1 MLSGVRPFVTPW
13 TAAHLLCPWNSPGN
27 NTGLG
32 WHFLLQGIFLTQGWN
47 SILLHLLHWQA
58 DSLLL
63 HHLGSPLH
71 IKLLYDY
78 LDTDDQTLNEIIK
91 LCLTSMTSWTV
102 AHRVSQARILE
113 WEFLLHFLLQKL
125 FRLSSS
131 PYVTSQRSDTAAI
144 NILGILVIVL
154 LFLNQ
159 WFVSFSI
166 RTHSVPFLLPP

>member
-1 MLSGVRPFVTPW
+1 M
-13 TAAHLLCPWNSPGN
+13 
-27 NTGLG
+27 G

-58 DSLLL
+58 DSLPL
-63 HHLGSPLH
+63 HHLASPLH

-91 LCLTSMTSWTV
+91 LCLTPMTSWTV

-125 FRLSSS
+125 FR
-131 PYVTSQRSDTAAI
+131 YHQ
-144 NILGILVIVL
+144 VL
-154 LFLNQ
+154 M
-159 WFVSFSI
+159 
-166 RTHSVPFLLPP
+166 